1 VVDPP
6 YASAKTS
13 LLSAVARAHSVTA
26 ILHRSSNGPTQ
37 VTLVGFA
44 ADLQLVELLYTSLI
58 LQATTSLRRQS
69 ATGRA
74 YRRAFL
80 IGFAG
85 EVGERLAAARRE
97 AVATSGDASTA
108 VALRDRAH
116 EVDEAVREQFPHLRT
131 TRTTISDPRGL
142 SAGRQSGAAAD
153 LSSGRNQVTPT
164 HGPSLGR

>member
-1 VVDPP
+1 MSNQDVLARIRKLLAIAEHPNAVPAEADAATAAAERLIAKYAVDIALLDARSPTKSRPGSKRIVVDPP
-6 YASAKTS
+6 
-13 LLSAVARAHSVTA
+13 
-26 ILHRSSNGPTQ
+26 
-37 VTLVGFA
+37 
-44 ADLQLVELLYTSLI
+44 
-58 LQATTSLRRQS
+58 
-69 ATGRA
+69 